1 MSASVPPSVEPQGDT
16 RVAAP
21 TSRGSQRRLMAKLL
35 GQRKASVFLML
46 LIVAT
51 YLSISSPYFLE
62 ARNLLNVGRQFSVV
76 GIVATGEALV
86 IIAGAIDLS
95 VGSTVGFPRSP
106 PLLPPKRLAVL
117 PLV

>member
-1 MSASVPPSVEPQGDT
+1 
-16 RVAAP
+16 
-21 TSRGSQRRLMAKLL
+21 MAKLL